1 MIGANNDL
9 VVVSPAVRAR
19 NGESGANIRVK
30 LHDKPFQLLLALLEH
45 PGEVVD
51 RRQLQERLWPDH
63 TFVDFENGLNNAV
76 GRLRKTLGD
85 TAENPRFIETM
96 PRHGYRFLPEV
107 TTASPKRGTWGQRGW
122 LIAAVVAL
130 LVALAVGMLLLPPS
144 GRARPHFPPR
154 EAHKPLHKVSSQ
166 CRAGNWVVWSLMIF
180 QPDGN
185 LRKIKVNMLWGG
197 WRTL

>member
-19 NGESGANIRVK
+19 NGESGANIRIK
-30 LHDKPFQLLLALLEH
+30 LHEKPFQLLLALLED

-85 TAENPRFIETM
+85 TAENPQFIETM
-96 PRHGYRFLPEV
+96 PRHGYRYPSRSYYFIAE
-107 TTASPKRGTWGQRGW
+107 AWDMGATW
-122 LIAAVVAL
+122 
-130 LVALAVGMLLLPPS
+130 LADRRR
-144 GRARPHFPPR
+144 GRAPCGLSRRDVPV
-154 EAHKPLHKVSSQ
+154 A
-166 CRAGNWVVWSLMIF
+166 A
-180 QPDGN
+180 
-185 LRKIKVNMLWGG
+185 LWA
-197 WRTL
+197 RQASFFTA